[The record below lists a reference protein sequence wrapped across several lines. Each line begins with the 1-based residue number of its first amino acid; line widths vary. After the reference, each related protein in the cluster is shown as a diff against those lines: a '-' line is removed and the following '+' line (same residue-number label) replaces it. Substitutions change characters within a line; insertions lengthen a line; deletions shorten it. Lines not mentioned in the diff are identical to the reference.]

1 MAQFP
6 GPPVGWPSALY
17 ASVGRCL
24 TRFVVQVDGHIS
36 VQARHELPLN
46 AQYAC
51 FHPKQPILYIACS
64 NGGVLGPGDKHCLV
78 QLAAGGDSM
87 EPLAEPVQ
95 LPYRPLHATVDP
107 ADGRLALAYNQ
118 PAAISLHALDASGVA
133 HKTLALHGGE
143 DLVGHFPHQLL
154 PVPGKPEWL
163 LTCRGD
169 DATSDRAENPGSLRL
184 LTDGKP
190 SFLCTRVTA
199 PNGGFGFGPRNSV
212 FHPHLPV
219 LYSVLE
225 RQNQL
230 AAFRHTEGVL
240 EEQPSWVVGLLE
252 QPQHLRPPQLAG
264 AVVIHPSGRF
274 AYVVNRAHPALANP
288 DPAQLCGENSVVV
301 LALDAATGEPRELQR
316 VALPGLHARCISLSH
331 DGRIL
336 VAAMRQPGF
345 SEDVERGLIQEL
357 AGFVCF
363 EVQDS
368 GHLLFLQH
376 HAVDVGGEQLF
387 WAEFSPPYVLDC
399 KDRRNAGH
407 GATRRSP
414 GPP

>member
-1 MAQFP
+1 MAQFS
-6 GPPVGWPSALY
+6 GPRIGWPSALY
-17 ASVGRCL
+17 ASVGRWL
-24 TRFVVQVDGHIS
+24 TRYVVQADGHIS
-36 VQARHELPLN
+36 VQARQELPLN

-64 NGGVLGPGDKHCLV
+64 NGGVLSPGDKHCLV
-78 QLAAGGDSM
+78 QLGVGGDSM

-95 LPYRPLHATVDP
+95 LPYRPLHAAIDLSE
-107 ADGRLALAYNQ
+107 GRFALAYNR
-118 PAAISLHALDASGVA
+118 PAAISLHALDVSGVV
-133 HKTLALHGGE
+133 HKTIALHGEE
-143 DLVGHFPHQLL
+143 DLVGHFPHQVL
-154 PVPGKPEWL
+154 PVPGRPEWL

-169 DATSDRAENPGSLRL
+169 DATPDCAENPGSLRL
-184 LTDGKP
+184 LSGGNR
-190 SFLCTRVTA
+190 SLSCARVTA
-199 PNGGFGFGPRNSV
+199 PNGGFGFGPRNSA

-219 LYSVLE
+219 LYSILE
-225 RQNQL
+225 RQNQV
-230 AAFRHTEGVL
+230 AAFRHADGVL
-240 EEQPSWVVGLLE
+240 EAQPSWTVGLLQ
-252 QPQHLRPPQLAG
+252 QPERLRRPQLAG

-274 AYVVNRAHPALANP
+274 AYVVNRAHPALASP

-301 LALDAATGEPRELQR
+301 LALDTTTGEPRELQR

-336 VAAMRQPGF
+336 IAAMRQPGC
-345 SEDVERGLIQEL
+345 SEDVERGLIQEP

-399 KDRRNAGH
+399 KDQGNAGR
-407 GATRRSP
+407 GATRQSP